1 LNSKRIEQ
9 DRLLEVLKKQIGAR
23 KNCIVFFEANFD
35 VPYAN
40 AIHAIDLIEQSP
52 GRVVLRTPKTKKV
65 HVP

>member
-1 LNSKRIEQ
+1 
-9 DRLLEVLKKQIGAR
+9 
-23 KNCIVFFEANFD
+23 VFFEANFD